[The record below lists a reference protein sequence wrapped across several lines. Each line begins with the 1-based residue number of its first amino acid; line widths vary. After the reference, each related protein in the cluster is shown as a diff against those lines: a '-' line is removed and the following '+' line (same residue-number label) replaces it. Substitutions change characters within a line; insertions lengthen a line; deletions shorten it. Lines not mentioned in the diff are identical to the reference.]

1 MHCSVRSGK
10 SSFYRRHRE
19 QTRLCKQCLSLF
31 DSQCWSTWG
40 ARKFFILPWLWPA
53 PKHSSHLVRRWCLYS
68 WLKVIKTAPQL
79 PDLNVIENLWAK
91 LRTEIRNNS
100 ISNKEDL
107 NKVLRE
113 EWKRINSECT
123 KKLAE
128 SIPVHLKEVTI
139 KRGLQTQYWKSL
151 EVREI
156 SFYL

>member
-1 MHCSVRSGK
+1 M
-10 SSFYRRHRE
+10 
-19 QTRLCKQCLSLF
+19 
-31 DSQCWSTWG
+31 
-40 ARKFFILPWLWPA
+40 
-53 PKHSSHLVRRWCLYS
+53 YS

-139 KRGLQTQYWKSL
+139 KRGLQTQY
-151 EVREI
+151 
-156 SFYL
+156 